1 MERWWRAI
9 DFVITKT
16 IPSSADPI
24 TDTWRQHIVPQ
35 FYLRGFRHD
44 TNPKS
49 KDARIFQFLKHSRS
63 AGDCMIN
70 DVGYEVDFY
79 NLPASKT
86 ARLGCPRVIE
96 KVLSILED
104 RWATV
109 IREFRDTSPFTIR
122 KQSRLDIAFYIA
134 VQWIRSRNLGGFV
147 DGSGTRSLKQCGR
160 ETDRLDA

>member
-1 MERWWRAI
+1 MNRSTREQLQVASSPPRHPLGATRIPGILKSGGADIPFPQSPLHGLFQLEELRSHLDTAVTPPGQAALQKQIDAKAAEARAKLQPFPALAGAI

-70 DVGYEVDFY
+70 EVDF
-79 NLPASKT
+79 
-86 ARLGCPRVIE
+86 
-96 KVLSILED
+96 
-104 RWATV
+104 
-109 IREFRDTSPFTIR
+109 
-122 KQSRLDIAFYIA
+122 
-134 VQWIRSRNLGGFV
+134 
-147 DGSGTRSLKQCGR
+147 
-160 ETDRLDA
+160 